1 MTTATTAKEANN
13 HNKEDPPE
21 EGKYTRRAEA
31 RRRDWHLP
39 RRYVA
44 RPSRLTMVAQ
54 RSCSWWKQQS

>member
-1 MTTATTAKEANN
+1 MMTKGVDN

-21 EGKYTRRAEA
+21 GGKYARRAKA

-44 RPSRLTMVAQ
+44 QPSR
-54 RSCSWWKQQS
+54 